1 MVHLDE
7 NFVSVKEMDEPTSL
21 CSPLLC
27 DEQTYRAYEVFH
39 VDAVPSLALLDG
51 GRTLLVDNKRDE
63 SFDVVLRESG
73 LDTEKSILLFA
84 LQYIEQMT
92 NEPVAFA
99 GDESIDATHRPGNIV
114 R

>member
-1 MVHLDE
+1 
-7 NFVSVKEMDEPTSL
+7 
-21 CSPLLC
+21 
-27 DEQTYRAYEVFH
+27 
-39 VDAVPSLALLDG
+39 
-51 GRTLLVDNKRDE
+51 RTLLVDNKRDE

-99 GDESIDATHRPGNIV
+99 GDESIDATRVVPATLLDKTDRLESGRSLFEWMHDEDLRKENQHD
-114 R
+114 